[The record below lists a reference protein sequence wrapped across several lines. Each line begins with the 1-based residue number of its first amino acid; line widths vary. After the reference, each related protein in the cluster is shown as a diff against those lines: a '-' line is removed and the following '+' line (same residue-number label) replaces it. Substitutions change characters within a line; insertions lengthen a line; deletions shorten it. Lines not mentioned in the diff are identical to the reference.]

1 MKIFKIINKY
11 YKQLY
16 AIMFEKLKEMDNFS
30 EKNVLPRSTQGKLN
44 V

>member
-11 YKQLY
+11 YEQLY
-16 AIMFEKLKEMDNFS
+16 AAVFEKLKEMDIFS
-30 EKNVLPRSTQGKLN
+30 EKNVLPRSIQGKLN